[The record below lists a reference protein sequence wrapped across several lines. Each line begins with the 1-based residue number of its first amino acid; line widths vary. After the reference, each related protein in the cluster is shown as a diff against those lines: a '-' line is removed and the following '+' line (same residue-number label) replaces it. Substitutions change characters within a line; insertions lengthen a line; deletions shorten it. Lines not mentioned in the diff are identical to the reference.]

1 MVITEGI
8 GVTLSTWIMANT
20 DGIWSSLAPAKN
32 SLEVVRMLPLT
43 APKVERAT
51 NIGMSQAAPPYILL
65 AKVTAT
71 ASEPRTSL
79 WEGWK
84 G

>member
-1 MVITEGI
+1 MMTAGT
-8 GVTLSTWIMANT
+8 GVTLLTWIMANT
-20 DGIWSSLAPAKN
+20 PGICLSLAPTKK
-32 SLEVVRMLPLT
+32 SLEVVRMFPLM

-51 NIGMSQAAPPYILL
+51 DIGMTQAARPYILE

-79 WEGWK
+79 IELYE
-84 G
+84 